1 MGHIHYVGLSR
12 LYYSGVRL
20 FYIVKVIIIERI
32 DGVDCVEKK
41 RKQINCL
48 FFFLIVFFAM
58 MRWGRRDL
66 ILSDLARNLETH
78 VYTKCIKK
86 R

>member
-1 MGHIHYVGLSR
+1 
-12 LYYSGVRL
+12 
-20 FYIVKVIIIERI
+20 VIGRI

-48 FFFLIVFFAM
+48 FLVSIVFYAM

-66 ILSDLARNLETH
+66 ILSDLGRNPETH